1 MSIKQSLNQINLWI
15 NNDDVIADRYVEV
28 RDPGRL
34 TDVIGMVAQGTPQ
47 HVDQAVRAA
56 HQAFLSWRDISVE
69 ERGRLLLKCAEI
81 LEGDIEKYA
90 SILTREVGI
99 VHSQSIW
106 EMYGAIFCLRGAAEL
121 AEDFFKPEVMED
133 EQSLISI
140 EKVPLGVVTA
150 IIPWNV
156 PLAIAMSKIA
166 PILVTGN
173 TVVIKPSPHATMAV
187 SMALKEM
194 SVLFPPGVINI
205 VHGGAEVGDALTS
218 HPLVR
223 KITLTGG
230 DKTAKNIMKSAAN
243 SLKRLHFELGGNDP
257 AILLD
262 DVQLEKVVPEIVQMA
277 FTRSGQICVA
287 TKRVY
292 IPENKFSQACEIFI
306 KHINEFKIGHG
317 LNENATFGPVN
328 NKLQYT
334 RVKELIERVKEQS
347 TVLELGEKLEPE
359 NWHNGYY
366 IQPAVVINAKPE
378 QEIVTCEQ
386 FGPIIPLVSYRN
398 EKELIQMVN
407 NTEYGLGSSV
417 WTSDYE
423 RGFSFARNIEA
434 GMTGINGSID
444 SPLGF
449 NNVPFGGV
457 KQSGF
462 GWERGRSGLNEYV
475 NYHGITYHKNK

>member
-1 MSIKQSLNQINLWI
+1 MSIKQSLKQIDLWI
-15 NNDDVIADRYVEV
+15 NNNDVITDSYVEV

-34 TDVIGMVAQGTPQ
+34 TDVIGMVAQGNPQ
-47 HVDQAVRAA
+47 HVDQAVCAA
-56 HQAFLSWRDISVE
+56 HQAFLSWRNSSVA
-69 ERGRLLLKCAEI
+69 ERSRLLLKCAEI
-81 LEGDIEKYA
+81 IESDMEKYA

-99 VHSQSIW
+99 IHSQSIW
-106 EMYGAIFCLRGAAEL
+106 EIYGAIFCLRGAAEL

-133 EQSLISI
+133 QQTLISI

-173 TVVIKPSPHATMAV
+173 TVVIKPSPNATMAV
-187 SMALKEM
+187 TMALKEM
-194 SVLFPPGVINI
+194 SKLFQPGVINI
-205 VHGGAEVGDALTS
+205 VNGGAEVGDALTS

-230 DKTAKNIMKSAAN
+230 EKTAKNIMKSAAD

-262 DVQLEKVVPEIVQMA
+262 DVDLEKAVPEIVQMA

-292 IPENKFSQACEIFI
+292 IPENLYEQACQLFI
-306 KHINEFKIGHG
+306 KHIDEFKIGHG

-328 NKLQYT
+328 NKMQYT
-334 RVKELIERVKEQS
+334 RIKEMIERAKEQS

-359 NWHNGYY
+359 SWDNGYY
-366 IQPAVVINAKPE
+366 IHPAVVINAKPE

-386 FGPIIPLVSYRN
+386 FGPILPLISYRN
-398 EKELIQMVN
+398 EEELIQMVN

-417 WTSDYE
+417 WTSDNK

-462 GWERGRSGLNEYV
+462 GWERGKSGLNEYV